1 MMVALGLSESSARV
15 NFANCRITLQPA
27 NASDIQL
34 TFPVEVNTER
44 IRAGVVREALW
55 ERQFNLHP
63 DGDNFYNASL
73 RWPHEKQPS
82 KAPVAWH
89 EQVSDFRCIATD
101 LGQRDAGAFAR
112 LSVRSGGS
120 FGKRPWRFIG
130 ETGGK
135 QWRAALERSGLF
147 RLPGEDAL
155 VWREKSKLDGR
166 DSEDSAKP
174 FDFRQELWGERGRPA
189 REWETAETVEL
200 MRLLEAPPA
209 DEHFS
214 LLPADW
220 RTSLSFPEQNGKL
233 MVAARRYQSR
243 IARLHRLCWFL
254 KGDDKQQKAG
264 WDEIGD
270 CEDTRLVRPEL
281 KLLAEKRD
289 PRVKD
294 ALESQLRE
302 RLELAPKVLVHI
314 ANRILPLRGRSWHW
328 ERHPAGTEDNTL
340 HQLTQN
346 GESRDSKEKPVW
358 LRGQRGLSLERIEQV
373 EELRKRFQSLN
384 QMLRREVGGKP
395 PIRRD
400 ESVPDPC
407 PDLLDK
413 LDNLKEQR
421 VNQTAHMILAE
432 ALGLRLAPPPA
443 NKAELRQQ
451 KDQHGTY
458 EKILDKAGQ
467 WLGPADFIII
477 EDLSRYRASQ
487 GRAPRENSRLMKWCH
502 RAVRDKLKQLCE
514 VFGLPVVETPAAY
527 SSRFCSRSG
536 VPGFRV
542 AEVTEGFTKEGQ
554 WGWLAG
560 KKDEQGNPTV
570 ESQRLLD
577 LDCQLAEAQKE
588 LERDWKEKARLQ
600 PCPKRTLLVSIS
612 GGPVFV
618 PVVDGVEGSG
628 LVPAIV
634 QADINAAINLALRA
648 TADPRLWTI
657 HPRLRSQREGGD
669 KPAKGKRGKSAEAA
683 ATPLHEAQ
691 LLTREKRKFGETGKP
706 LVIHRGPG
714 AKPDSTRQ
722 PNFFADFAGLEALA
736 ERLGARNPRDHGWL
750 QKEWTSAEISGESS
764 APPLVHGKSFWGCV
778 KAAQWERIGAINAA
792 RRASWRAKL
801 DLLPG

>member
-346 GESRDSKEKPVW
+346 GESRDSKEKP
-358 LRGQRGLSLERIEQV
+358 
-373 EELRKRFQSLN
+373 N
-384 QMLRREVGGKP
+384 
-395 PIRRD
+395 
-400 ESVPDPC
+400 
-407 PDLLDK
+407 
-413 LDNLKEQR
+413 
-421 VNQTAHMILAE
+421 
-432 ALGLRLAPPPA
+432 
-443 NKAELRQQ
+443 
-451 KDQHGTY
+451 
-458 EKILDKAGQ
+458 
-467 WLGPADFIII
+467 
-477 EDLSRYRASQ
+477 
-487 GRAPRENSRLMKWCH
+487 
-502 RAVRDKLKQLCE
+502 
-514 VFGLPVVETPAAY
+514 
-527 SSRFCSRSG
+527 
-536 VPGFRV
+536 
-542 AEVTEGFTKEGQ
+542 
-554 WGWLAG
+554 
-560 KKDEQGNPTV
+560 
-570 ESQRLLD
+570 